1 MEPESVADVREA
13 AAGGGTRAVLGD
25 ALGTD
30 NVALNRYRLPPGK
43 GFPSGLHAHYDQA
56 EVFVVLEGEA
66 VFEHLPPVESWDD
79 DDPTGR
85 EVTVAASESVRF
97 APGEF
102 QTGRNPASADADLVA
117 LALGAPR
124 GTEDVR
130 IPAGCPDCDGR
141 TLRLGT
147 GGDAFTL
154 DCPECTASF
163 TPAPCPDCESHDLGM
178 HLDSDGDPVSR
189 CVDCGSEYET
199 VPLVD

>member
-1 MEPESVADVREA
+1 
-13 AAGGGTRAVLGD
+13 
-25 ALGTD
+25 
-30 NVALNRYRLPPGK
+30 
-43 GFPSGLHAHYDQA
+43 
-56 EVFVVLEGEA
+56 VFVVLEGTA

-102 QTGRNPASADADLVA
+102 QTGRNPADADSDLVA

-124 GTEDVR
+124 ETEDVR
-130 IPAGCPDCDGR
+130 IPAACPNCDAPA
-141 TLRLGT
+141 LRLGT

-154 DCPECTASF
+154 DCPDCNRSF
-163 TPAPCPDCESHDLGM
+163 EPDTCPDCGSADLAM
-178 HLDSDGDPVSR
+178 ALDADGHPVSR
-189 CVDCGSEYET
+189 CADCGSEHAS